1 MRSSNLAFKL
11 LVLSLHSTARL
22 IQRRDTVHYFRQ
34 PRASGRQLPRLL
46 QQAHQTLLQTR
57 AKPGRQGRQAWQIV
71 SVKDKCLSHL
81 IWADFLY
88 KKCNRREGA
97 KHICLSC
104 VGATVLG
111 VFEGRVIRL

>member
-1 MRSSNLAFKL
+1 MDAADCKRLIKKKHLTGWKKKKRRLEDDL

-71 SVKDKCLSHL
+71 SVKDK
-81 IWADFLY
+81 IAY
-88 KKCNRREGA
+88 R
-97 KHICLSC
+97 I
-104 VGATVLG
+104 
-111 VFEGRVIRL
+111 